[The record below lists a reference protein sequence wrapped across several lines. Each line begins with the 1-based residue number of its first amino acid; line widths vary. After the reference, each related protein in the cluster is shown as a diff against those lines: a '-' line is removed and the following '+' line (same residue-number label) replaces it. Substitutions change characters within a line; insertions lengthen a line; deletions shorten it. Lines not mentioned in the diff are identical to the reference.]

1 MLSIPVHTITIVKNI
16 IFLSSILF
24 LFFHAGAQAG
34 DLLVTVEGIKSE
46 QGNVRIALFNN
57 AQGFPKNSIHGQFL
71 PAKIGSLTFVFKN
84 QASGLYV
91 VSTFHDLNRN
101 DKLDRNLLDSRQL
114 LNLTETDS

>member
-57 AQGFPKNSIHGQFL
+57 AQGFPKNSIHGQFFTSENRFTDL
-71 PAKIGSLTFVFKN
+71 RVQK
-84 QASGLYV
+84 SGERTLCSV
-91 VSTFHDLNRN
+91 DIS
-101 DKLDRNLLDSRQL
+101 
-114 LNLTETDS
+114 